1 MGFKFQ
7 FITLSG
13 FHALNYS
20 MFTLAK
26 AYKEGGMSAY
36 SKLQQE
42 EFAAEKSGYEAIRH
56 QEFVGTGYFDE
67 VTQVAT
73 GGLSSI
79 LSMDGSTEAEQ
90 FKKK

>member
-1 MGFKFQ
+1 MAINRILIVEDDESLRQVLLIQLK
-7 FITLSG
+7 
-13 FHALNYS
+13 
-20 MFTLAK
+20 
-26 AYKEGGMSAY
+26 KE
-36 SKLQQE
+36 
-42 EFAAEKSGYEAIRH
+42 GYEAIRH

-79 LSMDGSTEAEQ
+79 LSMDGSTEQEQ